1 MREGDA
7 LTNQQPWYSN
17 RDKPESGYC
26 LCVEIEHTENPMTQ
40 EDKKYCCGLVAAKL
54 LVEFR
59 YLLNP
64 ELSERIA
71 EVAVDTMKIIEQFR
85 GKSLAS

>member
-1 MREGDA
+1 
-7 LTNQQPWYSN
+7 
-17 RDKPESGYC
+17 
-26 LCVEIEHTENPMTQ
+26 MTQ